1 MGRPVRAA
9 AVIAALDRGENI
21 ESKKVH
27 DAERF
32 RNDAPQRQRTGA
44 DEHSEEA
51 EARLE
56 YFADNRA
63 SHPFRDACD

>member
-1 MGRPVRAA
+1 VPQLSPRS
-9 AVIAALDRGENI
+9 IAAKNI

-63 SHPFRDACD
+63 SHPFRDACDRNQR